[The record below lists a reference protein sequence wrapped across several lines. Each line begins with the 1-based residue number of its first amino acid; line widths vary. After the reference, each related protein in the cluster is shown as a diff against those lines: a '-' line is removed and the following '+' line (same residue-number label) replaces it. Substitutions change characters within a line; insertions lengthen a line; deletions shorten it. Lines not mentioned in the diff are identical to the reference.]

1 MDIVRNEELS
11 SLTDFV
17 FELQQ
22 CLNDNFPDIFA
33 SVQDFTTYS
42 QAVQYLKTHLTK
54 LSDKLLEM
62 HKFVAEK
69 SYGQQF
75 FKLTQ
80 DLTQSKNKLKIK
92 EEIISRLQKERKIL
106 ERELS
111 LLTGKIDSSQIAL
124 ENESLRKKNFE
135 LTEELHRLKITFE
148 QNYQNAINMNI
159 ENYEERV
166 IKSYQ
171 DIGNTP
177 RFENPCNKSYEKIDK
192 FEKLAQST
200 ENLARSTGNLRKSSE
215 MLAKS
220 SEIIEKNAE
229 KMRRGPES
237 NEVMSEKPEMKVSRK
252 DSETIVELLEAGD
265 LKNAS
270 VNWQKFNFL
279 PLETATSNQNIDY
292 LRKTLIFT
300 IKLTESLA
308 NISQNPSCL
317 WKNPE
322 VFKKLE
328 EENLHLRARL
338 SEKSNK
344 LSCMHENREAK
355 AKSMQNFYNEAEE
368 IEILK
373 KMVYESSE
381 NLIFLENQ
389 VKLIKSRAPMMSQV
403 CEIIIGGKITSISK
417 ITEYLQAKVCEE
429 IENIKGPLVENLR
442 KAMIQGLKEN
452 VSLKHENICCKLK
465 LETMEKLLDEERK
478 MQEFIEKNNG
488 ISELDNWKAYKK
500 DYIIRMENAYKN
512 EITELRECI
521 NKIKNEI
528 AVASGD
534 VEEKYIKEMQE
545 ITAKLRKEHDD
556 KKRLAEIVNKLRLSN
571 IDPELEH
578 QYEECKSL
586 LTEATEKIEVLEKEI
601 LQLSEQ
607 KHETEMKAQEIEQ
620 NLNEAQNAIKGKEKE
635 LETLFSTT
643 VHVNE
648 MEKVQEKFKRTKEK
662 KRKSVIEIKQTAEK
676 CQNLYQ
682 EMQLLTVEAENL
694 KKKVV
699 VLTEDNKKVVQQLEK
714 SEEVKKSLEQEL
726 KELEKTK
733 RDIEKEKK
741 NLEKEKKTIEKEKK
755 EIEKEIRILEKSHN
769 NLEEV
774 IKDQESSMKSQEKE
788 IKQLEKSSRQLI
800 ESLKSKTADLLTE
813 KNDLLSQ
820 VSSIKVE
827 ILSKD
832 QEIQKFK
839 EKLIATESSLQ
850 KSQNYQQL
858 YTSLVQ
864 TTQTLS
870 NKVKDFYKNFCKE
883 QKIDSPPFKSS
894 NEDQLLSIYTHLI
907 DLCRTLSSTQKR
919 IDVSYEEPQAT
930 NDDFK
935 VKYYDLLCKSSI
947 KNVQDG
953 KEIVEQLK
961 TMKSKDC
968 EGLQQWVVDKW
979 QNTIEDCDKLR
990 QELITLSQELEGKM
1004 KSENAGIMEK
1014 AFEELS
1020 SYKNELEKQNS
1031 QIISNHMRHN
1041 SLLTEIDYLK
1051 QEKNA
1056 IEKELFMKTAS
1067 MESELAEWK
1076 TCFSDIYKNLMAK
1089 PPKSDCSP
1097 LNYRNE
1103 IMNMVITLA
1112 KAEVNVEQVLFE
1124 NANLIQLSEKYAKD
1138 VKMLNEKCE
1147 YLESALQMQN
1157 ENVADSKLYKGEM
1170 QEIWNENATLKNK
1183 LHDIMNENTMFKE
1196 KLQKFMSEGKKDNSR
1211 EDVGKG
1217 KTEDYANENMMLKR
1231 KINEVMRERDYLDER
1246 IHSLTNESLVKS
1258 SYEERAVREALEDEL
1273 MNKCDLVKQ
1282 LADEIEKYKKYLK
1295 IREYE
1300 YQELLTLK
1308 DEEILRLRLRSS

>member
-11 SLTDFV
+11 SLADFV
-17 FELQQ
+17 LELKQY
-22 CLNDNFPDIFA
+22 LNDNFPDIFA
-33 SVQDFTTYS
+33 PVQDFTTYS
-42 QAVQYLKTHLTK
+42 QAVQYLKTHLIK

-62 HKFVAEK
+62 YKFVAEK

-80 DLTQSKNKLKIK
+80 DLTQYKNKLKAK
-92 EEIISRLQKERKIL
+92 EEIISRLQKERKVL

-111 LLTGKIDSSQIAL
+111 LQTGKIDSSQIAL

-135 LTEELHRLKITFE
+135 LTEELYRLKSTFE
-148 QNYQNAINMNI
+148 QNYQNNLDMNI
-159 ENYEERV
+159 ETYEEKA

-177 RFENPCNKSYEKIDK
+177 RYENPCNKSYERIDK
-192 FEKLAQST
+192 YEKLSQTT
-200 ENLARSTGNLRKSSE
+200 ENIAKTTGNLKKTS
-215 MLAKS
+215 
-220 SEIIEKNAE
+220 
-229 KMRRGPES
+229 
-237 NEVMSEKPEMKVSRK
+237 EVMEKISRIPENDENLPKKPEMTVNRK

-279 PLETATSNQNIDY
+279 PLETATSSQNIDY

-300 IKLTESLA
+300 IKLTESLTS
-308 NISQNPSCL
+308 ISQNPSYP

-338 SEKSNK
+338 AEKSNK
-344 LSCMHENREAK
+344 LSYMYETQETK
-355 AKSMQNFYNEAEE
+355 SKSMQNFYKEAEE
-368 IEILK
+368 IESLK

-389 VKLIKSRAPMMSQV
+389 IKLIKSRAPMISQV
-403 CEIIIGGKITSISK
+403 CEIIIGGKVTNISK
-417 ITEYLQAKVCEE
+417 ITEYLQAKICEE
-429 IENIKGPLVENLR
+429 MENIKGPLVENLR

-452 VSLKHENICCKLK
+452 VSLKHENICCKLR
-465 LETMEKLLDEERK
+465 LETMEKLLNEERK
-478 MQEFIEKNNG
+478 MQKLIRKSNG
-488 ISELDNWKAYKK
+488 VNGLDNWKAYKR
-500 DYIIRMENAYKN
+500 DYINRMENAYKN
-512 EITELRECI
+512 EIIELRECI
-521 NKIKNEI
+521 DKIKNEI
-528 AVASGD
+528 SVTTGD

-545 ITAKLRKEHDD
+545 ITIRLKKEHDD
-556 KKRLAEIVNKLRLSN
+556 KKRLAEIVNKLKMSK

-578 QYEECKSL
+578 QYEECRIL
-586 LTEATEKIEVLEKEI
+586 FTEATEKIEVLEKEM
-601 LQLSEQ
+601 LKLSEQ
-607 KHETEMKAQEIEQ
+607 KHESEIRVQEIEE
-620 NLNEAQNAIKGKEKE
+620 NLNEAQNVIKDKEKE
-635 LETLFSTT
+635 IEKLVGTT

-648 MEKVQEKFKRTKEK
+648 MEKVQEKFQRTKEK
-662 KRKSVIEIKQTAEK
+662 KRKSVIEIKQTTEK
-676 CQNLYQ
+676 CQNLLQ
-682 EMQLLTVEAENL
+682 EIQFLTTEVESF
-694 KKKVV
+694 KKKTLA
-699 VLTEDNKKVVQQLEK
+699 LTEDNKKLMQELEK
-714 SEEVKKSLEQEL
+714 SDE
-726 KELEKTK
+726 
-733 RDIEKEKK
+733 DKK
-741 NLEKEKKTIEKEKK
+741 NLEKELEELEEIKREIDRDKKELEKEKKNIEKEKK
-755 EIEKEIRILEKSHN
+755 EVEKEIRILEKSHD
-769 NLEEV
+769 NLEKVAKE
-774 IKDQESSMKSQEKE
+774 QETSMKNQEKE
-788 IKQLEKSSRQLI
+788 IKQLEKSSAQLI
-800 ESLKSKTADLLTE
+800 DNLKTKTTELQTE
-813 KNDLLSQ
+813 KNDLITQITSL
-820 VSSIKVE
+820 KDE
-827 ILSKD
+827 IQIKD
-832 QEIQKFK
+832 QEIQEFN
-839 EKLIATESSLQ
+839 EKLTTIESSLQ

-858 YTSLVQ
+858 YMSSTQNS
-864 TTQTLS
+864 QTLS
-870 NKVKDFYKNFCKE
+870 NKVKDFYKSFCKE

-935 VKYYDLLCKSSI
+935 VKYYDLLCKSSM
-947 KNVQDG
+947 KNVQDS
-953 KEIVEQLK
+953 KEIVKQLK

-990 QELITLSQELEGKM
+990 QELLSLSQELEGKM
-1004 KSENAGIMEK
+1004 KTENAGIMEK
-1014 AFEELS
+1014 AFEELN
-1020 SYKNELEKQNS
+1020 SYKTELEKQNS
-1031 QIISNHMRHN
+1031 QIISNHMRQS

-1076 TCFSDIYKNLMAK
+1076 ACFSDIYKNLMSK
-1089 PPKSDCSP
+1089 PIKPDSSP

-1103 IMNMVITLA
+1103 IMNMATSLA
-1112 KAEVNVEQVLFE
+1112 KAEANVEQVLIE

-1138 VKMLNEKCE
+1138 VKALNEKCE
-1147 YLESALQMQN
+1147 YLESALQMQS
-1157 ENVADSKLYKGEM
+1157 ENATDSKLYKGKM
-1170 QEIWNENATLKNK
+1170 QEIWDENVTLKNK
-1183 LHDIMNENTMFKE
+1183 LHDIMSENVMFRE
-1196 KLQKFMSEGKKDNSR
+1196 KLQEFMNEDKKDKGRGDS
-1211 EDVGKG
+1211 GKG
-1217 KTEDYANENMMLKR
+1217 KTVDLANENMMLKR

-1246 IHSLTNESLVKS
+1246 IHSLTNESLVKA